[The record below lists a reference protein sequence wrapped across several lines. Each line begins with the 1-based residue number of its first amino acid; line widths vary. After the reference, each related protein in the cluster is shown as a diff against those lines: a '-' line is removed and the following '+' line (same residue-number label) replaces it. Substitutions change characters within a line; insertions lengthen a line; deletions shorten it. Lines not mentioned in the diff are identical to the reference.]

1 MTSFGNVMTRSG
13 SPICHVSLSSN
24 FRVGGMSAGF
34 PFTAPAST
42 HFTIVAIFS
51 SVKEMS
57 FLKYCTPTFL
67 VSLPLFLYRTFLL
80 YANSFVTYCMFA
92 EARAGRRCK
101 KIRACMFRNIFGK
114 PQHDECS
121 DTNPRRRYL
130 CLSMFAFQ
138 RTKPHKL

>member
-1 MTSFGNVMTRSG
+1 MVAY
-13 SPICHVSLSSN
+13 L
-24 FRVGGMSAGF
+24 
-34 PFTAPAST
+34 TAP
-42 HFTIVAIFS
+42 
-51 SVKEMS
+51 
-57 FLKYCTPTFL
+57 LKDRRHILRERDLRLGRLPARGNCREQRYNYDGQRDGSHTYLRERSLVL

-114 PQHDECS
+114 PQHDECN